1 MEHVHLLLLRNET
14 AMINFYRG
22 ATNMSNKEQSFLH
35 DLVYYAITYIVPMI
49 VGFMLVP
56 IFTSNFTTAEYGQ
69 YSLINA
75 SVGLLG
81 IISVNWINVAF
92 IRYYTND
99 ENDPKEKQL
108 ITVSIVALTAII
120 SIIAILLYIMSA
132 LGVVNRII
140 PSEYLWLTIVLLFS
154 ANLHSFFFSYL
165 RANRKARFATILTT
179 ITILIRFGTFLFL
192 LNYFNLSIGAIL
204 LATIISD
211 VIYTVIVLLK
221 EKKHMRIIKI
231 TSVDLAYVKEYFLY
245 GLPFILILG
254 VHWLLTLSDRY
265 MLEFLRDSS
274 EVGIYSINYSF
285 AQQIMMPLIT
295 IFMST
300 AEPILFRKHRTGT
313 TSEVNQ
319 VLNNIFKYFFMLILP
334 AVIGLSVV
342 SNHITSLFIKNDFQE
357 GFVIIPIVSFGFL
370 FLGIRQYL
378 NKSLELVKKSK
389 EIANI
394 SLVAAGTNIVL
405 NLIFIPLY
413 GYMGAACATLIAYFV
428 YFALSYYKTNHLT
441 DLRIKFSGD
450 HIKIILSSS
459 IMGVGVFSGNY
470 LPIENVPFLLAIQ
483 ISIGVFLYL
492 ISLLMMGVI
501 TEEKNKLIGRL
512 KRKGS

>member
-1 MEHVHLLLLRNET
+1 
-14 AMINFYRG
+14 
-22 ATNMSNKEQSFLH
+22 MSNKEQSFFH
-35 DLVYYAITYIVPMI
+35 DLIYYAITYIVPMI
-49 VGFMLVP
+49 VGFLLVP
-56 IFTSNFTTAEYGQ
+56 IFTSNFSTAEYGQ

-99 ENDPKEKQL
+99 ENDQREKQL
-108 ITVSIVALTAII
+108 LTISIVALTAII
-120 SIIAILLYIMSA
+120 SIIAILLYLMSA
-132 LGVVNRII
+132 LGVVDRII
-140 PSEYLWLTIVLLFS
+140 PTEYLWLTIVLLFS

-179 ITILIRFGTFLFL
+179 ATILMRFVTFLYL
-192 LNYFNLSIGAIL
+192 LNNFDLSIAAIL
-204 LATIISD
+204 IATIVSD
-211 VIYTVIVLLK
+211 VIYTLIVLLK
-221 EKKHMRIIKI
+221 EKKQLQIVKIKN
-231 TSVDLAYVKEYFLY
+231 VDIEYVKEYFLY

-265 MLEFLRDSS
+265 MLLFLRNSS

-300 AEPILFRKHRTGT
+300 AEPILFRKYRT
-313 TSEVNQ
+313 SSKPEVNR
-319 VLNNIFKYFFMLILP
+319 VLNNIFKYFFMMILP

-342 SNHITSLFIKNDFQE
+342 SNQITSLFIKNDFKE
-357 GFVIIPIVSFGFL
+357 GFVIIPVVSFGFL

-441 DLRIKFSGD
+441 ELRIKFSVV
-450 HIKIILSSS
+450 HIKIILASL
-459 IMGVGVFSGNY
+459 IMGAGVFAGNF
-470 LPIENVPFLLAIQ
+470 LPIAN
-483 ISIGVFLYL
+483 
-492 ISLLMMGVI
+492 ISLLLSIQIMIGIILYLLSLLSMGVI
-501 TEEKNKLIGRL
+501 NEEKNKLLGRM
-512 KRKGS
+512 KKKGS